1 MEVDKKSL
9 EKKHQDKIPDYE
21 GHNDESAG
29 FSQEVPV
36 NYGLFSLIGL
46 GISIGVVW
54 PASGGSIQVAI
65 SNGGSPGTLTVTS
78 CTDSWYLTKL

>member
-9 EKKHQDKIPDYE
+9 GKNHQDNIPED
-21 GHNDESAG
+21 GGNNDESMG

-36 NYGLFSLIGL
+36 NYGLLSLIGL

-65 SNGGSPGTLTVTS
+65 ANGGAPGTLSFTNIL
-78 CTDSWYLTKL
+78 DSWYLTEF